1 MKPTEDLKKEHE
13 AIKIMLRILGE
24 VSKRLDAGEKV
35 NAEHLDSILE
45 FIQVFADKCHHGKEE
60 GLLFPAMEKA
70 GIPRE
75 RGPIGVMLNEHKE
88 GRDFV
93 KGMKEAVAKY
103 KKGERTAGGQI
114 AENARNYAGLL
125 SKHIEKEDKI
135 LYPMAD
141 GRLSAA
147 ARMDLEKG
155 FEKIEKDVIGP
166 GRHEEF
172 HGLLHRL
179 KDEYLRHV

>member
-13 AIKIMLRILGE
+13 AIKLMLRILEE
-24 VSKRLDAGEKV
+24 VSKRLEAGEKV

-45 FIQVFADKCHHGKEE
+45 FIQVFAYKCHHGKEE

-75 RGPIGVMLNEHKE
+75 HGPIGAMLYEHKE
-88 GRDFV
+88 GRNFG
-93 KGMKEAVAKY
+93 KGMNEAVAEY
-103 KKGERTAGGQI
+103 KKGRKKDGREVAK
-114 AENARNYAGLL
+114 NARNYADLL
-125 SKHIEKEDKI
+125 SKHIEKEDNI

-147 ARMDLEKG
+147 AQEDLEKG
-155 FEKIEKDVIGP
+155 FEKIEKEVIGP

-172 HGLLHRL
+172 HRVLHRL
-179 KDEYLRHV
+179 NEEYLKQT

>member
-13 AIKIMLRILGE
+13 SIKLMLRILEE
-24 VSKRLDAGEKV
+24 VSKKLEAGEKV
-35 NAEHLDSILE
+35 DAGHLDSILE
-45 FIQVFADKCHHGKEE
+45 FILVFADKCHHGKEE

-70 GIPRE
+70 GIPGQ
-75 RGPIGVMLNEHKE
+75 RGPIGVMLYEHKQ

-93 KGMKEAVAKY
+93 KAMREAVAKY
-103 KKGERTAGGQI
+103 KKGGKRAGREV
-114 AENARNYAGLL
+114 AKNARNYASLL
-125 SKHIEKEDKI
+125 SQHIEKEDNI

-147 ARMDLEKG
+147 AQEDLKKG
-155 FEKIEKDVIGP
+155 FEKIEKEVIGP

-172 HGLLHRL
+172 HRLLHRL
-179 KDEYLRHV
+179 KEEYLKES

>member
-13 AIKIMLRILGE
+13 AIKLMLRILE
-24 VSKRLDAGEKV
+24 KVSKRLEAGEKV
-35 NAEHLDSILE
+35 NIEHLESILE
-45 FIQVFADKCHHGKEE
+45 FIRVFADKCHHGKEE

-75 RGPIGVMLNEHKE
+75 RGPIGVMLYEHRE

-93 KGMKEAVAKY
+93 KGMSEAIEKY
-103 KKGERTAGGQI
+103 KKGGKKAGREV
-114 AENARNYAGLL
+114 AKNARNYVSLL
-125 SKHIEKEDKI
+125 SQHIEKEDNI

-141 GRLSAA
+141 SRLSAA
-147 ARMDLEKG
+147 SEEDLEKG
-155 FEKIEKDVIGP
+155 FEKIEKEFIGP

-172 HGLLHRL
+172 HRLLHRL
-179 KDEYLRHV
+179 KEEYLKEG

>member
-13 AIKIMLRILGE
+13 SIKLMLRILEE
-24 VSKRLDAGEKV
+24 VSKRLEAGEEV
-35 NAEHLDSILE
+35 SSEHLDRILE

-60 GLLFPAMEKA
+60 GLLFPAMEEV

-75 RGPIGVMLNEHKE
+75 RGPIAVMLYEHKE
-88 GRDFV
+88 GREFV
-93 KGMKEAVAKY
+93 KRMREAVDEY
-103 KKGERTAGGQI
+103 KKGWEKAGREI
-114 AENARNYAGLL
+114 AKNAKNYAVLL
-125 SKHIEKEDKI
+125 SQHIEKEDNI

-147 ARMDLEKG
+147 AQEDLEKG
-155 FEKIEKDVIGP
+155 FEKIEKEVIGP

-172 HGLLHRL
+172 HRLLHKL
-179 KDEYLRHV
+179 KEEYLKHT